1 MITENQVS
9 SSGKASP
16 YLLWLRNCH
25 EDDDDD
31 ESEYGHSGG
40 ILDGLKSWLGFAGA
54 MLGSDSGLIRKSM
67 RKKSL
72 LGKSSG

>member
-1 MITENQVS
+1 MLTENQVS
-9 SSGKASP
+9 SSGNASP
-16 YLLWLRNCH
+16 YLLWLRNCQ
-25 EDDDDD
+25 EDDDD
-31 ESEYGHSGG
+31 ESENGHSGG

-54 MLGSDSGLIRKSM
+54 VLGSDSSLIRKSM